1 MIYYY
6 INNITKIPVIHG
18 KDSITG
24 LEYFQFGMSGKRYY
38 FNPFSEKSRNEAY
51 EKVTRQS
58 RAIQASKQRKRK
70 NYLF

>member
-38 FNPFSEKSRNEAY
+38 FNPFSEKSRLDAL
-51 EKVTRQS
+51 EKC
-58 RAIQASKQRKRK
+58 RAQQKAIEASKQRKRK
-70 NYLF
+70 NNLF

>member
-6 INNITKIPVIHG
+6 INKNNNMPIIHG

-38 FNPFSEKSRNEAY
+38 FNPFSEKSRLDAL
-51 EKVTRQS
+51 EKC
-58 RAIQASKQRKRK
+58 RAQQKAIEASKQRKRK